1 MISSIN
7 NARINNKVYF
17 GKKSEEKEL
26 PNEDELLKNNIYN
39 RFRISEDKIMK
50 AFTEY
55 PAHGIKGNINA
66 DFYEFLTMG
75 IVPYIIGSA
84 TLMAV
89 FNTYSKFAHEQ
100 RAVASKIGKKMA
112 LGVIFYGLFKN
123 ISKSF
128 VNLPVKWKTGID
140 TQLPYRHVYDRLPEY
155 EGDSDLRSY
164 EYRKVGE
171 SVEFT
176 RWDLLYGKSGDA
188 ENLNK
193 IFDKIAKKNGLG
205 ENLLDSD
212 QAVKPMYREV
222 LVKSSLARIFSSYLW
237 AAVGVGMAIQK
248 PWDAYLKGATL
259 KFWTPEFLKSIKTFG
274 NSFIKSAKELWEPT
288 RSITKMDKYSG
299 KALICGAAAVT
310 ILSVLNTLHI
320 KNKPSKVKESDII
333 DKNKESVVC

>member
-1 MISSIN
+1 MC
-7 NARINNKVYF
+7 
-17 GKKSEEKEL
+17 
-26 PNEDELLKNNIYN
+26 
-39 RFRISEDKIMK
+39 
-50 AFTEY
+50 
-55 PAHGIKGNINA
+55 
-66 DFYEFLTMG
+66 
-75 IVPYIIGSA
+75 
-84 TLMAV
+84 
-89 FNTYSKFAHEQ
+89 
-100 RAVASKIGKKMA
+100 
-112 LGVIFYGLFKN
+112 YGLFKN
-123 ISKSF
+123 IYKSF
-128 VNLPVKWKTGID
+128 LNLPVKWKTGID